1 MSVNT
6 DLLRSLGVAKDQWY
20 KRWIKGGTLR
30 GNTPRYYRKLQL
42 IHDFLASVRGLFT
55 FAVSYRF
62 Q

>member
-42 IHDFLASVRGLFT
+42 IHDCVTWIVYFRSQLSISIV
-55 FAVSYRF
+55 
-62 Q
+62 